1 MPERKPN
8 RLVNFD
14 YSTEGA
20 YFITICTHQR
30 RKMLSHIRVGAIRE
44 SPLQKRSIISKVIGY
59 LKMNV
64 SKEVHRNSPNLL
76 IWQRSFHDHVIRDG
90 KDYNEIADY
99 IETNPMN

>member
-1 MPERKPN
+1 
-8 RLVNFD
+8 
-14 YSTEGA
+14 
-20 YFITICTHQR
+20 
-30 RKMLSHIRVGAIRE
+30 
-44 SPLQKRSIISKVIGY
+44 
-59 LKMNV
+59 MNV